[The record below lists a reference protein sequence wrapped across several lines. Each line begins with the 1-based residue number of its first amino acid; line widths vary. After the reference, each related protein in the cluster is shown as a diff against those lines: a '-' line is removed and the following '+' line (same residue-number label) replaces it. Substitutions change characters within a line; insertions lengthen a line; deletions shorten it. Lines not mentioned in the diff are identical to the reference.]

1 MDDMLKTNANLVV
14 STRVNDRAV
23 ANLLKWWIDK
33 GHSVSSMSKLVRLST
48 ELMNRIIINQQ
59 EIRPFETDQEARHFL
74 EMNSLV
80 SKGMSRKKKKG
91 FIDDVKQVM
100 LSERSLSGQSLGEEL
115 KSGGMIT
122 QGGMTKGG
130 MSPQIP
136 NEIQRHIN
144 QVSFNAQKEIDN
156 LATKTYDHEDYSP
169 EAMNARAKSDDE
181 QAQREADLM
190 SNPHAFDD

>member
-33 GHSVSSMSKLVRLST
+33 GHSVSSMSKLVRLSS

-122 QGGMTKGG
+122 QGGMTKRG
-130 MSPQIP
+130 MSPQVP
-136 NEIQRHIN
+136 DEIQRHIN
-144 QVSFNAQKEIDN
+144 QVSFDSQKAIDE
-156 LATKTYDHEDYSP
+156 LATKTYDHEDYSS

-181 QAQREADLM
+181 QAQHEANLM
-190 SNPHAFDD
+190 SNPHVLND